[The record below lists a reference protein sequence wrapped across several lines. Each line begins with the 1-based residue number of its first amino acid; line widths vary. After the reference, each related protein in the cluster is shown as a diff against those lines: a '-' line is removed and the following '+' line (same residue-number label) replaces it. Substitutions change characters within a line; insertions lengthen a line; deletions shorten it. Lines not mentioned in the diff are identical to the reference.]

1 MESPIVIEKVE
12 IFPWNVNFETGIPVI
27 DEQHKALID
36 LLNLLVS
43 HLAYQ
48 SDAPAL
54 NEIFQRLKDYTI
66 FHFATEEELWRKH
79 FHGDRWEKWHQHAH
93 GDFIAEIIKLKEEE
107 GSKSFD
113 EVIESIV
120 SFLTH
125 WLACH
130 ILDSDKRMA
139 KVVLALPS
147 GVSLEGA
154 KDLAN
159 EAMSGAT
166 KMLIETVMGMYDKLA
181 NSTIQLTR
189 EIQKRKRVEAELKLA
204 KERAEEANR
213 AKSTFLANMSHE
225 IRTPLNAI
233 SGMVYLLKREGP
245 SPLQEERLEKIDH
258 ASRHLLSVINDVL
271 DLSKIE
277 AGRFEIEEREL
288 SIETLLANV
297 VSILADRANEKNLQL
312 RVDNQMP
319 AACRLRGDAT
329 RLQQALLNYANNAIK
344 FTEKGG
350 ILLRCLPLADEGDS
364 LLIRFEAQDT
374 GIGIDA
380 SALNRLFQAFEQ
392 GDNSMSREY
401 GGSGL
406 GLAITKKLAELMGG
420 SVGAESAPGV
430 GSRFWFTAKLKK
442 SLAPALAN
450 GVAPE
455 SAAEKILMRDFKGC
469 RILVAEDEPCNREIA
484 TLLLEDVGLSV
495 ECAADGQEAVEMATR
510 HPYALILMDMQM
522 PRMDGLE
529 AARRIRAAPKSRAVP
544 ILALTANAFSQDRQR
559 CLDAGMNGF
568 LIKPIM
574 PEDLYAAL
582 VKCLAG
588 QADKA

>member
-1 MESPIVIEKVE
+1 LELPIVIEKVE
-12 IFPWNVNFETGIPVI
+12 IFPWNVNFETGIPLI
-27 DEQHKALID
+27 DEQHKMLID

-48 SDAPAL
+48 SDAPTL
-54 NEIFQRLKDYTI
+54 NEIFQQLKDYTV
-66 FHFATEEELWRKH
+66 FHFATEEEIWHKH

-93 GDFIAEIIKLKEEE
+93 GDFIAEIIKLREEE
-107 GSKSFD
+107 GTKSFD

-147 GVSLEGA
+147 GASLEGA

-159 EAMSGAT
+159 EEMSGAT
-166 KMLIETVMGMYDKLA
+166 KMLIETVMSMYDKLA

-189 EIQKRKRVEAELKLA
+189 EIHKRKRAEAELKRA
-204 KERAEEANR
+204 KEKAEEANR

-288 SIETLLANV
+288 TIENLLANV
-297 VSILADRANEKNLQL
+297 VSILADRAKEKNLRL
-312 RVDNQMP
+312 IVDNQMP
-319 AACRLRGDAT
+319 SCRLLGDAT
-329 RLQQALLNYANNAIK
+329 RLQQALLNFANNAIK
-344 FTEKGG
+344 FTEKGRI
-350 ILLRCLPLADEGDS
+350 ILHCQCLAEDGDS
-364 LLIRFEAQDT
+364 LMVRFAVQDT

-392 GDNSMSREY
+392 ADNSMSREY

-420 SVGAESAPGV
+420 SAGAESVPGI
-430 GSRFWFTAKLKK
+430 GSRFWFTAQLKK
-442 SLAPALAN
+442 SLAPAPAS

-455 SAAEKILMRDFKGC
+455 SAAETILMRDFKGC
-469 RILVAEDEPCNREIA
+469 RILVAEDEPCNREIV

-495 ECAADGQEAVEMATR
+495 ECAADGQEAVEMAAR

-522 PRMDGLE
+522 PRIDGLE
-529 AARRIRAAPKSRAVP
+529 AARRIRAAPKSCAVP
-544 ILALTANAFSQDRQR
+544 ILALTANAFNQDRQR

-582 VKCLAG
+582 VKCLSG
-588 QADKA
+588 LQDQ